1 MLVFCPRL
9 RAVYIYATQTVPDK
23 TLEFF
28 SRLIAPHLSTIYVIC
43 EGCDGH
49 SRAGGKNE
57 DCVERRLMDKMWK
70 ECMEDK
76 NGVEP
81 VEEREK
87 DAVEKAT
94 GEGVKGGEK
103 DDAGKVNRES
113 AKSENA
119 SVPDLDVTN
128 NGIEIKMWMKCDETS
143 CVLDLERSGMYDTFN
158 DLSDCET
165 SVRVKCRNRLYFVPT
180 PLKVRNELLHSCVVR
195 VSATVRSE

>member
-1 MLVFCPRL
+1 MTFMAEGIKPCPD
-9 RAVYIYATQTVPDK
+9 V
-23 TLEFF
+23 
-28 SRLIAPHLSTIYVIC
+28 IYVY
-43 EGCDGH
+43 GVDRLVV
-49 SRAGGKNE
+49 SRADVSN
-57 DCVERRLMDKMWK
+57 RR
-70 ECMEDK
+70 
-76 NGVEP
+76 
-81 VEEREK
+81 
-87 DAVEKAT
+87 KAS
-94 GEGVKGGEK
+94 GENKPEL
-103 DDAGKVNRES
+103 S